1 LLLYGCELCRPANPN
16 SRLVSDQKMTTETTT
31 SQSSNS
37 FFPRLRSFAVA
48 NTMLLILIGI
58 LFIGAV
64 ISKGISIQPSN
75 IINVLFQTSII
86 GVVAIGQTLCI
97 LTGGIDL
104 TVGGVVILS
113 AIIMG
118 GTTTTHTTSMI
129 PHMGLLPGIF
139 FALGVAVFIGLVN
152 GVIISKTR
160 IPPFIVTLA
169 MLSVVTGMA
178 FLVTGGIPV
187 YDHSDFFAD
196 FGRMKIGPVTY
207 PIILWIGLM
216 GLAQLFLARTRYGK
230 KIYAIGGSE
239 KGAFLSGVKVTNVKI
254 LIYSLSGLM
263 AGIGGFLYIV
273 RTYMLIPTANAGAE
287 YLMNPI
293 AAVVVGG
300 VSLTGG
306 RGSMKDTF
314 IGVLIIAFLNNLMN
328 IMLIPPSFQM
338 AVTWS
343 IILIGVIA
351 HINITKQ

>member
-1 LLLYGCELCRPANPN
+1 
-16 SRLVSDQKMTTETTT
+16 MI
-31 SQSSNS
+31 
-37 FFPRLRSFAVA
+37 PRLKAFAA
-48 NTMLLILIGI
+48 GNTMLLILIGI
-58 LFIGAV
+58 LVLGAV
-64 ISKGISIQPSN
+64 VSKGISIQPSN

-86 GVVAIGQTLCI
+86 GVVAIGQTICI

-104 TVGGVVILS
+104 TVGGVVILT

-118 GTTTTHTTSMI
+118 GTTTRHTTSVI
-129 PHMGLLPGIF
+129 PHIGLLPGMIF
-139 FALGVAVFIGLVN
+139 AVCVAVVIGLVN
-152 GVIISKTR
+152 GLIISRTR

-169 MLSVVTGMA
+169 MLNVVIGLA
-178 FLVTGGIPV
+178 FLVTRGIPV
-187 YDHSDFFAD
+187 YDHSDFFAE

-216 GLAQLFLARTRYGK
+216 ILAQLFLSRTRYGK

-239 KGAFLSGVKVTNVKI
+239 KAAFLSGIKVSNVK
-254 LIYSLSGLM
+254 LLVYGLSGFM

-343 IILIGVIA
+343 IILVGVIG
-351 HINITKQ
+351 HINITRQSR

>member
-1 LLLYGCELCRPANPN
+1 MTIDIPT
-16 SRLVSDQKMTTETTT
+16 SDQK
-31 SQSSNS
+31 SGL
-37 FFPRLRSFAVA
+37 FPRARSFATG
-48 NTMLLILIGI
+48 NTMLLILIFI
-58 LFIGAV
+58 LIIGAAV
-64 ISKGISIQPSN
+64 SKGISIQPSN

-104 TVGGVVILS
+104 TVGGVVILT

-118 GTTTTHTTSMI
+118 GTTTRHTTSMI
-129 PHMGLLPGIF
+129 PHIGLLPGIL
-139 FALGVAVFIGLVN
+139 FAVGVGVLIGLVN
-152 GVIISKTR
+152 GIIISKTR

-169 MLSVVTGMA
+169 MLNVVIGLA
-178 FLVTGGIPV
+178 FLVTRGIPV

-196 FGRMKIGPVTY
+196 FGRMKLGPVTY

-216 GLAQLFLARTRYGK
+216 ILAQLFLARTRYGK

-239 KGAFLSGVKVTNVKI
+239 KGAFLSGIKVSNIKLLV
-254 LIYSLSGLM
+254 YALSGLM

-328 IMLIPPSFQM
+328 IMLIPSSFQM

-343 IILIGVIA
+343 IILVGVIA
-351 HINITKQ
+351 HINVTKRK